1 MKKKRLSTIL
11 KMISERDIQ
20 TQTQLT
26 EALLEEGYAVTQATV
41 SRDINELGLIK
52 IPSPDGG
59 WKYATGIKGVADK
72 REHIT
77 IFSKSVTT
85 IDYAMHTVVV
95 KTYPG
100 MAQAVAASLDSITL
114 EDVLGSIAGDDTIL
128 LITKSEANAIK
139 VAEKLEDM
147 FE

>member
-26 EALLEEGYAVTQATV
+26 EALLEEGYTVTQATV

-59 WKYATGIKGVADK
+59 WKYANGIAGVADK
-72 REHIT
+72 REHIA
-77 IFSKSVTT
+77 IFSKSV
-85 IDYAMHTVVV
+85 
-95 KTYPG
+95 TYPG

-128 LITKSEANAIK
+128 LITKSEADAMK
-139 VAEKLEDM
+139 VAGKLEDM